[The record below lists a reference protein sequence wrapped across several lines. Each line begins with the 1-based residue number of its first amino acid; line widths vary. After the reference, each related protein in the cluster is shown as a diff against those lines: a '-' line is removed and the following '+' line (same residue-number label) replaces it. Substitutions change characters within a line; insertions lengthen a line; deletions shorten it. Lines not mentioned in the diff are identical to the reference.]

1 MRTLTTLCGC
11 LMLGSAFAADELV
24 PAALTETASVPMH
37 RYLAS
42 EPSAPRN
49 MPMPRQP
56 SMPASSG
63 CSACS
68 SSQDSALPG
77 TTETNSAISGR
88 RRQPECTRQHGIAHR
103 GRHGVGAR
111 SQQLGEKERIAT
123 GEGAQPCR
131 RTAGI
136 AGQFRDR
143 GFRQRH
149 KTQPP

>member
-1 MRTLTTLCGC
+1 
-11 LMLGSAFAADELV
+11 
-24 PAALTETASVPMH
+24 
-37 RYLAS
+37 
-42 EPSAPRN
+42 
-49 MPMPRQP
+49 
-56 SMPASSG
+56 MPASSG

-68 SSQDSALPG
+68 SSQDSPAGHDGDQLRDF
-77 TTETNSAISGR
+77 ARR
-88 RRQPECTRQHGIAHR
+88 RRQPEYTRQHGIAHR

>member
-11 LMLGSAFAADELV
+11 LMLGSAFAADALV

-77 TTETNSAISGR
+77 TTETNSAISRAAGDSLS
-88 RRQPECTRQHGIAHR
+88 TRASHGIAHR

-143 GFRQRH
+143 GFR
-149 KTQPP
+149 

>member
-1 MRTLTTLCGC
+1 
-11 LMLGSAFAADELV
+11 MLGSAFAADELV

-77 TTETNSAISGR
+77 TTETNSAISRAAGDSLSARASTASRTVAGSAADAGVQAR
-88 RRQPECTRQHGIAHR
+88 RRG
-103 GRHGVGAR
+103 
-111 SQQLGEKERIAT
+111 K
-123 GEGAQPCR
+123 
-131 RTAGI
+131 
-136 AGQFRDR
+136 
-143 GFRQRH
+143 
-149 KTQPP
+149 